1 MAIREALTI
10 SVLGLGVTFLGL
22 TLTSLVIVAFSL
34 VPKLLSAPVQ
44 RRRVASRPRGAPVP
58 GDVLCVIATVLE
70 VERRLYH
77 TGAGA
82 SLGRAT
88 AGAAPGGVS
97 P

>member
-10 SVLGLGVTFLGL
+10 TILGLGVTFLGL

-34 VPKLLSAPVQ
+34 VPKLLSAPVP
-44 RRRVASRPRGAPVP
+44 RPRVASRPQGEPVP
-58 GDVLCVIATVLE
+58 SDVLCVIATVLE

-77 TGAGA
+77 TGSGA
-82 SLGRAT
+82 SLRRAA